1 MFLSS
6 RASATSSAEKYWQ
19 ISTEENT
26 WSSWIGTCCN
36 KNPSVR
42 ICRLRSNFSKGMIET
57 KKMTLLAIVVS
68 NKYLWQS
75 QEVLN
80 SNPCSQGT
88 IQILH
93 KLFDWVGGFRNWPF
107 LLTNSTKRVGGGLE
121 NPPKYG
127 FWTFSDPSTHP
138 LCTDSKQK
146 WPFSEP
152 THPVQWLRNIWTVPN
167 LVLWNTR

>member
-68 NKYLWQS
+68 NKHLWQS
-75 QEVLN
+75 QEVLA
-80 SNPCSQGT
+80 T
-88 IQILH
+88 HVH
-93 KLFDWVGGFRNWPF
+93 KGPFKYYINFLTGWVGSEIGHFFLLKVSKTRKQIVKPWIFQKINKWIRLYYYDTSGRLVFVRFLEEIEDTKKTFRN
-107 LLTNSTKRVGGGLE
+107 
-121 NPPKYG
+121 
-127 FWTFSDPSTHP
+127 
-138 LCTDSKQK
+138 
-146 WPFSEP
+146 
-152 THPVQWLRNIWTVPN
+152 
-167 LVLWNTR
+167 